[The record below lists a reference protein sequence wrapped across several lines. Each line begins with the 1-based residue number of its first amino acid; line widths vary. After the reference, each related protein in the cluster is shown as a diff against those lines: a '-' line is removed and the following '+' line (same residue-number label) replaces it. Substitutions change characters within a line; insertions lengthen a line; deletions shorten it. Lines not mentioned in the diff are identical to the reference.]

1 MIRTAL
7 LIGALAVPAL
17 GSAAF
22 FTRFTLHRAHPAPR
36 PAPDAAALA
45 QAVASGDVLRAFVM
59 VDAGADTNQP
69 RRFSHRSLTGDA
81 EVLVTPLMLGAA
93 RADENMVRMLLTYAA
108 EPRPDQRWQASC
120 LAASKGDE
128 GLANL
133 IASGQPPSE
142 PCPAGLDTQRL
153 LQAFT
158 ARLEGQ

>member
-1 MIRTAL
+1 MIRAAL

-22 FTRFTLHRAHPAPR
+22 FTRFTLHRAQPAPR

-45 QAVASGDVLRAFVM
+45 ETVASGDVLRAFAM
-59 VDAGADTNQP
+59 VDAGVDTNQP
-69 RRFSHRSLTGDA
+69 QRFSHPSITGNV
-81 EVLVTPLMLGAA
+81 EVLVTPLTLGAA

-128 GLANL
+128 SLATL
-133 IASGQPPSE
+133 IASGRPASE
-142 PCPAGLDTQRL
+142 PCPAGLDTRRL
-153 LQAFT
+153 LRAFT